1 MMENITGHN
10 IMHGICGTFAN
21 LGKAYVWSRGKRPV
35 FTSENTQIN
44 SSRSE
49 LFE

>member
-1 MMENITGHN
+1 MENITGHN

-21 LGKAYVWSRGKRPV
+21 LGKVYVWSRGKRPV